1 MLFNPKQ
8 ILFNTGGRY
17 IVEPIDASEIINDIT
32 WDSRDVTPGCLF
44 VALVGEKVD
53 GHAFVESAIRDGARA
68 VLVNEAPPASACLLA
83 RELGAAIIEVP
94 NTYHAIS
101 DLARA
106 WRSFI
111 KGTVIGVT
119 GSCGKTSTKNLVR
132 DVAAAKFEVCA
143 TKGNQNNELG
153 CPKTILSANPDAQVV
168 VVEMGMDG
176 LGDIAKLCDIARP
189 DWGVL
194 TNVGVSHME
203 MLGSRENIARAK
215 SELFSALPMG
225 SGLAFIDPAGDYARF
240 VKDEARLAERNIE
253 CISYGAAPEDLEDV
267 AECRSEHFSRDLD
280 LVNGIQKDSS
290 PSVQNDK
297 ASSPSNGVDSDVIL
311 SKAKDLFVAPDG
323 KRAVWAEDVDLDG
336 EGRPRFTLCARGF
349 VKLDEDESVPT
360 LFNMEPDTQRVS
372 CYLSLRGIHNV
383 GNACAAAAV
392 GLALGIDIESVAEAL
407 SRSLP
412 ETGRLQTVRA
422 REGFT
427 IINDAYNANPDSM
440 RASLSLLASTDVAGK
455 RYAVLGDM
463 GELGDIAIECHKGIG
478 EYAATLD
485 LDALICVGELSRN
498 IASAARAA
506 GMQQD
511 RIIEADTVA
520 DVLDAIEGRLEA
532 DDTLLVK
539 ASNFMGL
546 NRVVEGLTN

>member
-8 ILFNTGGRY
+8 ILFYTGGRY

-32 WDSRDVTPGCLF
+32 WDSRDVSPGCLF
-44 VALVGEKVD
+44 VALVGQKVD

-153 CPKTILSANPDAQVV
+153 CPKTILSANPDTQVV

-176 LGDIAKLCDIARP
+176 LGDIAKLCDIAHP

-225 SGLAFIDPAGDYARF
+225 SGLAFIDPTCDYARF

-253 CISYGAAPEDLEDV
+253 CISYGSALREE
-267 AECRSEHFSRDLD
+267 
-280 LVNGIQKDSS
+280 
-290 PSVQNDK
+290 
-297 ASSPSNGVDSDVIL
+297 
-311 SKAKDLFVAPDG
+311 PDG
-323 KRAVWAEDVDLDG
+323 SDHDRAVWAEDVDLDG

-349 VKLDEDESVPT
+349 IKLDEDASVPT

-372 CYLSLRGIHNV
+372 CHLSLRGIHNV

-412 ETGRLQTVRA
+412 EIGRLQTVRA

-532 DDTLLVK
+532 DDMLLVK